1 MVFGN
6 NIDLIGV
13 IYANFHEWKLKML
26 LDFHFLRKFN
36 FYLSA
41 KICLFSSP
49 KNNCHIFF
57 ALCCLYFARLLFVV

>member
-1 MVFGN
+1 MLSKFGAYRKRGGREMGFGN

-41 KICLFSSP
+41 KICLFS
-49 KNNCHIFF
+49 
-57 ALCCLYFARLLFVV
+57 